1 MKNKAFFRNITQ
13 DKMTLKDIFADV
25 TKKHTA
31 EERAR
36 VFIAGTELTTP
47 AEEEMLAGWQKP
59 FLFARFF
66 VTFVIGLL
74 LLWVLRISLEYGGA
88 SYLLMLGIASI
99 VPITTLLL
107 VWEMHIP
114 RNISL
119 MEIIKIVGAGGVLS
133 IFVAIIGF
141 DSVGDMSAVWA
152 GLVEEPAKL
161 VIIYYL
167 LKKKNRVYILDGVL
181 LGVAVGT
188 GFAVFESLIYTM
200 SAFAAGGEIGGI
212 VQALVRAFSAIGG
225 HGFYAGLYGGGL
237 MMAKGSEEV
246 APRHLSSVK
255 FLKYFVISIAFHA
268 FHNMGIDLGLPKFF
282 GGILWTEWIIEAAIA
297 IYIFLSL
304 LKIGVKQIVEIC
316 MEKNGGRLTMA
327 VQLDLDLQERIRKMQ
342 NVSKEVV
349 LEVVSGPYMGRKFTV
364 AAGNSITIG
373 RASGKN
379 EIELPGC
386 HNVSGVHCQISNRD
400 GRIWMKDLNSTNGS
414 YVGEKALHAYQE
426 VCVEEGMN
434 IWLGD
439 RNCGFKVYMK

>member
-13 DKMTLKDIFADV
+13 DKMSLKDIFAEV

-74 LLWVLRISLEYGGA
+74 ILWVLRISLEYGGA
-88 SYLLMLGIASI
+88 SYLLMLGIASV

-167 LKKKNRVYILDGVL
+167 LKKKNRVYILDGIL

-188 GFAVFESLIYTM
+188 GFAVFESIIYTM
-200 SAFAAGGEIGGI
+200 SAFASGGELGGI

-246 APRHLSSVK
+246 APKHLSNIN

-282 GGILWTEWIIEAAIA
+282 GGILWTEWMIEAAIA
-297 IYIFLSL
+297 IYIFLAL

-327 VQLDLDLQERIRKMQ
+327 VQMDVDFQERLRMMQ
-342 NVSKEVV
+342 MASKEVV
-349 LEVVSGPYMGRKFTV
+349 
-364 AAGNSITIG
+364 
-373 RASGKN
+373 
-379 EIELPGC
+379 
-386 HNVSGVHCQISNRD
+386 
-400 GRIWMKDLNSTNGS
+400 
-414 YVGEKALHAYQE
+414 
-426 VCVEEGMN
+426 
-434 IWLGD
+434 
-439 RNCGFKVYMK
+439 